1 MELQVS
7 KPTSDFVDN
16 SKRKNLEGPTGDR
29 VRVKKKTLQAVLEQ
43 CQRALESLNESN
55 ADDENEGND
64 VDEGQD
70 EDVRGGEGSG
80 SVPRDRE
87 ADELCDLLKSKVER
101 HDFLEKLEDA
111 QASVPQNTFECSS
124 WDLVSDVDLWESD
137 DALDQEGYVVVKQ
150 EDIVDGIACFMAAY
164 LLSLKETKE
173 LSPNQLQNALCKT
186 FSVKKRKGKLRKAWD
201 GSKVIYN
208 VASWGATAVGIY
220 QNPVILNA
228 ASKAFW
234 TSCQVISKL
243 L

>member
-7 KPTSDFVDN
+7 EPTSDFVDN
-16 SKRKNLEGPTGDR
+16 SKRKNLEGPTGHR
-29 VRVKKKTLQAVLEQ
+29 LRVKKKTLQAVLEQ
-43 CQRALESLNESN
+43 CQRALESLNDS
-55 ADDENEGND
+55 DGVDENEGND
-64 VDEGQD
+64 VDD
-70 EDVRGGEGSG
+70 DDDDRGGDGSG
-80 SVPRDRE
+80 SVRGDRE
-87 ADELCDLLKSKVER
+87 ADELCDLLKSKVECR
-101 HDFLEKLEDA
+101 DFLEKLEDA
-111 QASVPQNTFECSS
+111 QASVPQNTIEECSS
-124 WDLVSDVDLWESD
+124 WDLVSDVDLWESG

-208 VASWGATAVGIY
+208 VASWGATAVGLY

>member
-1 MELQVS
+1 MELEVS
-7 KPTSDFVDN
+7 GSESDFDDN
-16 SKRKNLEGPTGDR
+16 NKRKNLEGSTGDR
-29 VRVKKKTLQAVLEQ
+29 IRVKKKTLQAVLEQ
-43 CQRALESLNESN
+43 CQRSLESLNDSSGV
-55 ADDENEGND
+55 DENEG
-64 VDEGQD
+64 DEYED
-70 EDVRGGEGSG
+70 ERQGEVSG
-80 SVPRDRE
+80 SVRGDRE
-87 ADELCDLLKSKVER
+87 ADELCDLLKSKVECR
-101 HDFLEKLEDA
+101 DFLEKLEDA
-111 QASVPQNTFECSS
+111 RASVPLNTFEECSS
-124 WDLVSDVDLWESD
+124 WDVVSDVDLWESG
-137 DALDQEGYVVVKQ
+137 DALDQEGYIVVKQ

-208 VASWGATAVGIY
+208 VASWGATAVGLY
-220 QNPVILNA
+220 QNPVILSA